1 MVEPNPRES
10 TLLLVSQETV
20 DVLLISLSLLSQEF
34 YMESKLNFIEKIRK
48 PKLKNTSLIDELKL
62 NVHLFK
68 ITRKL
73 HGFAF

>member
-1 MVEPNPRES
+1 MQVHP
-10 TLLLVSQETV
+10 LAGVSR
-20 DVLLISLSLLSQEF
+20 DSKGSIDFIIPSRSRVLHGVKT
-34 YMESKLNFIEKIRK
+34 YFIEKIRK

-73 HGFAF
+73 HVFAF

>member
-1 MVEPNPRES
+1 MVEPNPR
-10 TLLLVSQETV
+10 
-20 DVLLISLSLLSQEF
+20 VLHGVKT
-34 YMESKLNFIEKIRK
+34 YFIEKIRK